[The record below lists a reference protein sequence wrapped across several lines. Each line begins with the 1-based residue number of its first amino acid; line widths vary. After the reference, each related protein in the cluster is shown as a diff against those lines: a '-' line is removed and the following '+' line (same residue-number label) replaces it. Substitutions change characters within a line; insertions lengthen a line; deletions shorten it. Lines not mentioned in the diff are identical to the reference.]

1 MTVEVAGETKSE
13 TEGMYNLSALDTRDK
28 YSAFLWGNNGYSV
41 IEGDGEGSVLV
52 VKDSYGNC
60 FTPFLTANYAQIGVV
75 DLRYW
80 PGNIEQLAEEYDQIL
95 ILYNFQSFY
104 KDVGIRKLNI
114 NLNQ

>member
-1 MTVEVAGETKSE
+1 MGQQ
-13 TEGMYNLSALDTRDK
+13 R
-28 YSAFLWGNNGYSV
+28 
-41 IEGDGEGSVLV
+41 
-52 VKDSYGNC
+52 
-60 FTPFLTANYAQIGVV
+60 FLTANYSKIGVV

>member
-1 MTVEVAGETKSE
+1 MI
-13 TEGMYNLSALDTRDK
+13 SALITL
-28 YSAFLWGNNGYSV
+28 AAAAL
-41 IEGDGEGSVLV
+41 LV
-52 VKDSYGNC
+52 VIDQGIKFWATVNLAPVGSM
-60 FTPFLTANYAQIGVV
+60 PLIPGVV